1 MKKSKKRERVVVE
14 SLSDLATAAFKKS
27 LENRMVRQIER
38 WTSFNPGM
46 GLWYIGN

>member
-27 LENRMVRQIER
+27 LENRMVRQIETR
-38 WTSFNPGM
+38 VKLN
-46 GLWYIGN
+46 YKI